1 MVNNK
6 SANNKVSWTQFYDSL
21 NPAMKLW
28 EHEAAEYTRNL
39 DTMQLD
45 LKKMKILDFGCGCG
59 LIAESMAVRA
69 RCVDYWDLSKT
80 MLEAAQK
87 RLRKHGNTRFIDLS
101 KRDLE
106 SFSKEYDLILVNSVI
121 QYMSFEEF
129 EQWLLNWSR
138 MLAMN
143 GMLVISDI
151 MTPETPQ
158 WTEKLDILKF
168 WLRSGCMKYSYQM
181 IPFMMRY
188 YRTIRDGQYLRLTKN
203 QIARSAEKAR
213 YSVRYAQ
220 KNMTHFQNR
229 LTAIMTDGR
238 EAR

>member
-1 MVNNK
+1 
-6 SANNKVSWTQFYDSL
+6 
-21 NPAMKLW
+21 
-28 EHEAAEYTRNL
+28 
-39 DTMQLD
+39 
-45 LKKMKILDFGCGCG
+45 
-59 LIAESMAVRA
+59 
-69 RCVDYWDLSKT
+69 